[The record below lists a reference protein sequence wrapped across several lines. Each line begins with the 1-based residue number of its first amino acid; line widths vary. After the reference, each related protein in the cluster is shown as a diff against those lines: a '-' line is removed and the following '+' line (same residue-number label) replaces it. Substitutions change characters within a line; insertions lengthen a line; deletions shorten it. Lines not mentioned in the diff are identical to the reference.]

1 MRKGGLSVD
10 QPQSALAIDPRGD
23 QSHYATRTV
32 PSFPCTWKE
41 GQPEGSLSVLDPLH
55 RAVRLSCRAVWQ
67 YNVSVMDI
75 SAPPLRLTLG
85 PLRYEFRAH
94 DAWGQEA
101 LAGLRRNLD
110 SVAFSNVPDRI
121 THLLDCRLTP
131 QEHAQIDAG
140 DLPDCL
146 VALLPENSP
155 RQGWEL
161 TGDESGYLSWCHART
176 CHAIWSYNTVRVE
189 YHARFQLPWQTLL
202 RDIVALGGGILH
214 GGLVAL
220 HGRGCLVTAPPG
232 GGKTTAISRLP
243 ASWQVLADDAALIW
257 PTASSAFEASP
268 LPTWS
273 VLLGRN
279 AAIPA
284 IGRWRVGTCA
294 PLAAV
299 VLLKQGD
306 QERLESLRPVEAVPH
321 LYRGLCEH
329 PRVVTNREPLSHALF
344 NAACALTETVPTWEL
359 TLTRTGAFLSLLE
372 EALFGA

>member
-220 HGRGCLVTAPPG
+220 HGRGAVSSRRPLGAERRPRFPDCPRPGRCLLMMPRLSGRPQAVPSRRVRCPPG
-232 GGKTTAISRLP
+232 AFCWGGMQRFRPSVVGG
-243 ASWQVLADDAALIW
+243 SVLA
-257 PTASSAFEASP
+257 
-268 LPTWS
+268 
-273 VLLGRN
+273 R
-279 AAIPA
+279 
-284 IGRWRVGTCA
+284 
-294 PLAAV
+294 
-299 VLLKQGD
+299 
-306 QERLESLRPVEAVPH
+306 H
-321 LYRGLCEH
+321 
-329 PRVVTNREPLSHALF
+329 
-344 NAACALTETVPTWEL
+344 
-359 TLTRTGAFLSLLE
+359 
-372 EALFGA
+372 